1 MYLTEDVTEAQRAA
15 IDARVVASDTVASR
29 EYVSKAEALDR
40 FTGEFDDLSGAF
52 VGFDENPF
60 PASFEVRL
68 HTDGV
73 DTAAIDALAASLTDT
88 DGVADVRYDRVWLE
102 RLAAAATLLRALVV
116 AFALVLLVGVSLTVS
131 NVVRLAFFARRNE
144 IEIMRLVGAP
154 GIYIRGPFLVEG
166 IIQGGIGAGLALA
179 VLWLGFVYAQER
191 YGALIVGVLGLGE
204 MRFLSPRMLLMLV
217 LGGMSVGS
225 FGGLIASWGDVS
237 TAHSVRRPGSSPG

>member
-1 MYLTEDVTEAQRAA
+1 M
-15 IDARVVASDTVASR
+15 
-29 EYVSKAEALDR
+29 
-40 FTGEFDDLSGAF
+40 
-52 VGFDENPF
+52 
-60 PASFEVRL
+60 
-68 HTDGV
+68 
-73 DTAAIDALAASLTDT
+73 
-88 DGVADVRYDRVWLE
+88 WLE

-144 IEIMRLVGAP
+144 IEIIRLVGAP

-191 YGALIVGVLGLGE
+191 YGALIVGVLGFGE
-204 MRFLSPRMLLMLV
+204 MQFLSPRMLLMLV
-217 LGGMSVGS
+217 IGGMSVGS
-225 FGGLIASWGDVS
+225 LGGLIATWGDVS